1 MEGHMAPAEDA
12 AVPPSLIRADGSRFD
27 RELAEIEGL
36 LSALGNDARLAFRDR
51 NATEISQHA
60 AKRILVVAGPGAG
73 KSTLFL
79 ARIKHWLPLRTDT
92 RIYVSSFVRKLVK
105 DLQMDI
111 SGSHGL
117 ARADRDRVAVTT
129 LHTLARSLLSRNGG
143 TIEQPLGRDVQVI
156 SADWERM
163 VWADVLAFNPQLNAQ
178 TFSQPCMAHQFHT
191 EEFDPTED
199 WQQSIAT
206 YLRLGR
212 FYNAVGFPDMISLA
226 RRAVEENPALNDN
239 THWIIDEFQDFNT
252 AEVNLIRS
260 LTHCAEGVLLAG
272 DDEQALYEQMKAT
285 LPAIIISFY
294 DDAAFA
300 NAMLPYCSRCSY
312 YVCLAASA
320 FITKHRSATAI
331 PKIYLPL
338 RLDEAAAKV
347 RVVGT
352 AVPNSAVDYIA
363 DFVEQHRAELDT
375 HKAQMETGSETDP
388 YLLILTP
395 GKDLAF
401 YKLGGAADRL
411 RSLVAGWSNVG
422 NRPSSD
428 YWRTA
433 TYASAGWDDANNFAL
448 RKVLYYEDVPAATV
462 HTLLAT
468 ALASNRPLVSVLD
481 STYDLLRSKAAS
493 IATICGSADQP
504 AEQKATAIA
513 AVIRI
518 ADPGRLARDLKAH
531 PLDLSWA
538 VNGDEADEVIE
549 TAGAMAPVELL
560 SLVGS
565 KGLSAHHVIVVG
577 CDDLNLK
584 RVSRLTFFVAL
595 TRART
600 SLHLITSLK
609 AGGSSKT
616 HDFILELPEV
626 CCEYVAK
633 TRRGLEVLS
642 GTEAFVRTLGRWS
655 YGARGQSRPS
665 RVAGERRG
673 WEGHYGRR

>member
-1 MEGHMAPAEDA
+1 MVRGEDA
-12 AVPPSLIRADGSRFD
+12 VVPPVLIRPDGSRFD
-27 RELAEIEGL
+27 REVAEIERL
-36 LSALGNDARLAFRDR
+36 LSALGNDARLAFRNR
-51 NATEISQHA
+51 NATEIAQHA
-60 AKRILVVAGPGAG
+60 ADRILVVAGPGSG

-79 ARIKHWLPLRTDT
+79 ARIKYWLPLRTDS

-105 DLQMDI
+105 DLQVEI
-111 SGSHGL
+111 SENHGL
-117 ARADRDRVAVTT
+117 PQPDRDRVVVTT
-129 LHTLARSLLSRNGG
+129 LHTLARSLLARNGG

-156 SADWERM
+156 SAEWERV
-163 VWADVLAFNPQLNAQ
+163 VWEDVLAFHPQLKAT
-178 TFSQPCMAHQFHT
+178 TFSQRRMAHQFHT

-226 RRAVEENPALNDN
+226 RQAVEQNPALNDN
-239 THWIIDEFQDFNT
+239 THWIIDEFQDFNSS
-252 AEVNLIRS
+252 EVNLIGS
-260 LTHCAEGVLLAG
+260 LTHSAEGVLLAG
-272 DDEQALYEQMKAT
+272 DDEQALYEQLKAS

-294 DDAAFA
+294 DDVTFA

-320 FITKHRSATAI
+320 FIARHRSAAAI
-331 PKIYLPL
+331 PKVYLPL
-338 RLDEAAAKV
+338 RLDESAAKV

-352 AVPNSAVDYIA
+352 AAPSSAVDYIA
-363 DFVEQHRAELDT
+363 DFVEQHRAELET
-375 HKAQMETGSETDP
+375 HKAQMETGDESDP
-388 YLLILTP
+388 YLLVLTP
-395 GKDLAF
+395 AKDLAF
-401 YKLGGAADRL
+401 YKPGGAAERL
-411 RSLVAGWSNVG
+411 RALVAEWSTVE

-433 TYASAGWDDANNFAL
+433 TYASAGWNDANNFAL
-448 RKVLYYEDVPAATV
+448 RKILYYEGVPSATV
-462 HTLLAT
+462 HALLAT
-468 ALASNRPLVSVLD
+468 ALTNDRPLVSVLD
-481 STYDLLRSKAAS
+481 SSYDLLRSKTAA
-493 IATICGSADQP
+493 IAAICGAADQP
-504 AEQKATAIA
+504 PEQKATAIA
-513 AVIRI
+513 AVISI
-518 ADPGRLARDLKAH
+518 ADPERLARDLRAH

-538 VNGDEADEVIE
+538 INGDEADEVIE

-577 CDDLNLK
+577 CDDLHLK

-595 TRART
+595 TRARK

-609 AGGSSKT
+609 AGGANKT

-642 GTEAFVRTLGRWS
+642 GAEAFARTLDRWS
-655 YGARGQSRPS
+655 YGASQNRPP
-665 RVAGERRG
+665 RRG
-673 WEGHYGRR
+673 R